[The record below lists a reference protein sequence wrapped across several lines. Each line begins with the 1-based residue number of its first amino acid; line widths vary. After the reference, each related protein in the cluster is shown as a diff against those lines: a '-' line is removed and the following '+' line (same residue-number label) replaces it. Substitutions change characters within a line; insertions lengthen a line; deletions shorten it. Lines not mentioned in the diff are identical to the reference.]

1 MMKKNNCKILIL
13 SLFAFFAIS
22 CVGAPI
28 EYKDIDNQV
37 NGNNFKAATEVIET
51 KQNSS
56 KPIYSEKNAIMLFLD
71 KGLLEHYAGDY
82 QNSSQSLQEAER
94 LIEEAYTKSIT
105 AGFLSYIVNDNTK
118 EYPGEDFEDIYL
130 NIFNALN
137 YYKKGDIDGA
147 LVEIRKLSSTNGKLD
162 LLARKYDYKDPSSG
176 ASLEELAKREA
187 GGAELPKGKKVEFNN
202 SALARY
208 LAALFYLSDG
218 KSDSARIELEQLQRA
233 FLTNKD
239 VYKNPIPKTVEQ
251 VRNVPKGKA
260 MLNILCF
267 SGMSPVKTEEQVT
280 HFFPFFHSPALY
292 VANFKLPKMVQ
303 RPSKIDRIEVV
314 IDANKKV
321 NLELLEDISAVVEET
336 FSIRY
341 ANIVI
346 KTYIRTLLK
355 YAAAD
360 IAAAEIERRQG
371 KNGGLAA
378 FAAAYTA
385 KKTLEATEH
394 ADIRMSRY
402 LPAKAY
408 IGGIILEPGTYNI
421 TVNFYAGNTV
431 ISKEEYNNYT
441 VKEKGLNLID
451 AVSLK

>member
-1 MMKKNNCKILIL
+1 MLGKIGCKIIL
-13 SLFAFFAIS
+13 LSSFAFFAIS

-37 NGNNFKAATEVIET
+37 GGNNFKAAAEVIET
-51 KQNSS
+51 KQKSS

-82 QNSSQSLQEAER
+82 QNSSESLQEAER

-105 AGFLSYIVNDNTK
+105 ASFLSYIVNDNTK
-118 EYPGEDFEDIYL
+118 DYPGEDFEDIYL

-137 YYKKGDIDGA
+137 YYNRGDIDGA

-162 LLARKYDYKDPSSG
+162 MLAKKYDYKDPSSG
-176 ASLEELAKREA
+176 ESLEELAKKEA

-218 KSDSARIELEQLQRA
+218 NTDSARIEFEQLQRA

-239 VYKNPIPKTVEQ
+239 VYNNPIPNVVEQ
-251 VRNVPKGKA
+251 IRDVPKGKA

-267 SGMSPVKTEEQVT
+267 SGLSPVKIEERVT
-280 HFFPFFHSPALY
+280 HFFPFFHSPMLY

-314 IDANKKV
+314 IDANTKV
-321 NLELLEDISAVVEET
+321 NLELLENMSAVVEET

-341 ANIVI
+341 TNIVI

-355 YAAAD
+355 YTAAD
-360 IAAAEIERRQG
+360 IAVAEIERRQEN
-371 KNGGLAA
+371 NGGLAA
-378 FAAAYTA
+378 LGIAFAA

-421 TVNFYAGNTV
+421 TVNFCSGNSV
-431 ISKEEYNNYT
+431 ISKKEYNNYN
-441 VKEKGLNLID
+441 VREKGLNLID